1 MNFANLLE
9 EKIKNLQKKRQ
20 KLEEALTLMEDL
32 PKKLSHKIIVKSHLN
47 ISDYHSYQR
56 MFLASNKLRR
66 LGFCRNLPFK

>member
-32 PKKLSHKIIVKSHLN
+32 PKKLN
-47 ISDYHSYQR
+47 I
-56 MFLASNKLRR
+56 FL
-66 LGFCRNLPFK
+66 